1 MANTT
6 TTSYPAA
13 TGLRTKLVL
22 SYLAVIVGSII
33 VLSFAVSWAVQNY
46 LAQSQQDHLRDEIGP
61 ALEKK
66 YVQDFLFAQGNW
78 TLVQSDSPGPLV
90 MAVIYDTH
98 GNVEGCFAPIACD
111 ASVIKQPLMAV
122 LKGDDPPYGTFQ
134 FPASHD
140 GDQNQ
145 SHQISSQYGTM
156 PLEINHTLIGAMFFS
171 EPPFSLNRGINALID
186 QINTAIFVAGG
197 VVIIAAVLLGLFL
210 TRRLTRPLE
219 ALTVAAEQMKNG
231 QYTERVEPPKSQD
244 EIGRLAQT
252 FNDMADTIE
261 GDMNELRRQDQ
272 VRRDLIANIAHDLAT
287 PLTAI
292 QGFSEA
298 LADNVIS
305 DPEGRQE
312 TALRIGREVQ
322 RLKRLVADVRQM
334 TQLEAGQS
342 TMDLAPLDMQ
352 TLVDETLFVIQ
363 PECEAAGI
371 VLHNQIAASTPPVQA
386 DSDRVTQV
394 LLNLLD
400 NARRHTP
407 KNGEIWVGAVA
418 KDNFLHVSITDT
430 GVGISQEDLAHI
442 FERFYR
448 ADRSRT
454 GAAGGGS
461 GLGLSIV
468 RAIVNA
474 HGGSI
479 WAESTLGKGTRITFT
494 LPLVNQRVLST
505 ALAVRE

>member
-6 TTSYPAA
+6 TLYPAA

-33 VLSFAVSWAVQNY
+33 VLSFAVSWTVQNY
-46 LAQSQQDHLRDEIGP
+46 LVQSQQNQLHDLGP
-61 ALEKK
+61 SLALGYER
-66 YVQDFLFAQGNW
+66 DFLLAQGSW
-78 TLVQSDSPGPLV
+78 TIAQSDKAGPV
-90 MAVIYDTH
+90 MVAIYDTK
-98 GNVEGCFAPIACD
+98 GNLVVCSIPHSPINSCD
-111 ASVIKQPLMAV
+111 DPVIKQALTAV
-122 LKGDDPPYGTFQ
+122 LKGDSPPYGTFQ
-134 FPASHD
+134 IASHD
-140 GDQNQ
+140 GDQN
-145 SHQISSQYGTM
+145 HQISSQYSTM
-156 PLEINHTLIGAMFFS
+156 ALEINHTMIGAMFFS
-171 EPPFSLNRGINALID
+171 LPPFSLGRDLNALID

-371 VLHNQIAASTPPVQA
+371 LLHNQIAASTPPVQA

-407 KNGEIWVGAVA
+407 KNGEIWVGATP
-418 KDNFLHVSITDT
+418 KDNFLHISITDT

-505 ALAVRE
+505 ALVV

>member
-1 MANTT
+1 MTT
-6 TTSYPAA
+6 PA

-22 SYLAVIVGSII
+22 SYLAVIVSSII
-33 VLSFAVSWAVQNY
+33 VLSVAVSYAVQSY
-46 LAQSQQDHLRDEIGP
+46 ITQSNQDHLRYQVGP
-61 ALEKK
+61 TLATIYEN
-66 YVQDFLFAQGNW
+66 DFLQAQGNW
-78 TLVQSDSPGPLV
+78 TLANEHNFGLDMTVV
-90 MAVIYDTH
+90 YDTQ
-98 GNVEGCFAPIACD
+98 GNMVVCSQSQFNCNDP
-111 ASVIKQPLMAV
+111 VIKQSLDAA
-122 LKGDDPPYGTFQ
+122 LKSQQPSYGTFQ
-134 FPASHD
+134 ITGHD
-140 GDQNQ
+140 GD
-145 SHQISSQYGTM
+145 QISSQYGTI
-156 PLEINHTLIGAMFFS
+156 PLEIGHTLIGAMFFS
-171 EPPFSLNRGINALID
+171 EPPYLHGLGGLIG
-186 QINTAIFVAGG
+186 QINGAIFISGG
-197 VVIIAAVLLGLFL
+197 IVILIAFLLSLFL

-219 ALTVAAEQMKNG
+219 ALTIAAEQMKNG
-231 QYTERVEPPKSQD
+231 QYTERVEPPKAQD
-244 EIGRLAQT
+244 EIGLLTQT

-261 GDMNELRRQDQ
+261 ADVNELRRQDQ

-298 LADNVIS
+298 LADDVIS
-305 DPEGRQE
+305 DHAARQE

-334 TQLEAGQS
+334 TLLEAGQTS
-342 TMDLAPLDMQ
+342 LDLAPLNMHA
-352 TLVDETLFVIQ
+352 LVDETLFVIQ
-363 PECEAAGI
+363 PECEQAGI
-371 VLHNQIAASTPPVQA
+371 TLRNEIPSRTLPVQA

-407 KNGEIWVGAVA
+407 RDGEISVGAA
-418 KDNFLHVSITDT
+418 PRDSFLHIWVTDS
-430 GVGISQEDLAHI
+430 GSGISKDDLTHI

-454 GAAGGGS
+454 GTTGGS

-494 LPLVNQRVLST
+494 LPLAEQPVLTPS
-505 ALAVRE
+505 LPLSSDRGR